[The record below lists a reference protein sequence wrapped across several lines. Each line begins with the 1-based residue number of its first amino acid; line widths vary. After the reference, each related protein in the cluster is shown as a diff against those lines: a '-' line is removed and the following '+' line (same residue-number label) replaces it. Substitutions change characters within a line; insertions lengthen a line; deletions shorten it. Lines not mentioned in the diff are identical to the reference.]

1 MDKNHLRGIILK
13 LQDCLSDNDRQRLH
27 FFLGDTVPR
36 QIRDDQTLNGT
47 LRLMESLFD
56 QDKINERDVTFLINT
71 FNAIQC
77 NDAVK
82 ILNEHMKRMQSNWL
96 HKSTQSI
103 SPMIPSFIDQVIM
116 DQEDKNSTQTFFHN
130 QKKKNSSQNHKI
142 INSNNTNINPLT
154 ITIDNKKILS
164 SSSKQNQSFYISLIT
179 NKYFLLILLLF
190 LIAFGILITL
200 FFIKIK
206 EINQLKNTG
215 KVKDDLFGE
224 QQRKNNQTVEKL
236 NNRIN
241 EIENKKSIIII
252 KPGQKFG
259 GTSGDDFND
268 SLLPDFTCHHL
279 SAIGVYA
286 HDDNIESYQFF
297 YSLDNDNQLTIE
309 SQIHGNQ
316 DSKMITMFEFD
327 KDEKIDSVEGQII
340 NENIVSPNGTNLTIS
355 RITGLQFFS
364 TKGRASLSYNG
375 QLGQTFTENFDQY
388 TLGYVTGKATHYI
401 NQLQFFW
408 YPTDYKC

>member
-116 DQEDKNSTQTFFHN
+116 DQEDKNSTQTC
-130 QKKKNSSQNHKI
+130 
-142 INSNNTNINPLT
+142 
-154 ITIDNKKILS
+154 
-164 SSSKQNQSFYISLIT
+164 
-179 NKYFLLILLLF
+179 
-190 LIAFGILITL
+190 
-200 FFIKIK
+200 
-206 EINQLKNTG
+206 
-215 KVKDDLFGE
+215 
-224 QQRKNNQTVEKL
+224 
-236 NNRIN
+236 
-241 EIENKKSIIII
+241 IIII

-316 DSKMITMFEFD
+316 NSEMIRMFEFD